1 MRSQFGIELHSA
13 CECVLVL
20 AFSYGSGVLRFPID
34 SKAERVVNRRF
45 IYRQTR
51 RFSLERQSGWASAFI
66 KAQVKEPRRMS
77 K

>member
-1 MRSQFGIELHSA
+1 MRSQFGIEVQSA
-13 CECVLVL
+13 CECVMVP
-20 AFSYGSGVLRFPID
+20 AFSHGPWVLRFPID
-34 SKAERVVNRRF
+34 SKAERVVNRRS

-66 KAQVKEPRRMS
+66 KAEVKEPRRMS